1 MHWVALEHVIIFV
14 NILGVEV
21 LFTVATKC
29 NIKCRSMN
37 TPGVFYCGV
46 DL

>member
-1 MHWVALEHVIIFV
+1 MHGVALEHVIRFV
-14 NILGVEV
+14 NILGVKV

-29 NIKCRSMN
+29 NIECRSMN
-37 TPGVFYCGV
+37 PPGVFYCGV